1 LRAAGFEDGADDAT
15 ATPGL
20 AAGFAIIQPKLFA
33 IMYLDGARD
42 GGLNCFQHAR
52 LLLLRQHHC

>member
-33 IMYLDGARD
+33 IMYLGQGR
-42 GGLNCFQHAR
+42 GLNCFQHAR